1 MFVVKFVVL
10 EVIGTEVED
19 TTPPSYDERD
29 SFCRSFRPKVPLS
42 AVMWTRGY
50 RLEIVLF
57 ASTPPVLSYP
67 LPHPPPSGADM

>member
-19 TTPPSYDERD
+19 TTPPSYEEND
-29 SFCRSFRPKVPLS
+29 SFGWSLRPKVPLS
-42 AVMWTRGY
+42 EVMWTRGY
-50 RLEIVLF
+50 KLEIVLF
-57 ASTPPVLSYP
+57 ASNPPALSYP